1 MLKSVENLRK
11 KKKTGG
17 RRTQSRGRRIF
28 QIDRYAA
35 ESQIGKEQK
44 RIKPIRGTGIKIAS
58 ITAEYANVSDKTTK
72 KIIRSKII
80 KTIKNKSNRDYERRG
95 VLTKGSTIETEHGI
109 ATITSRPGQ
118 DGVIN
123 CILVK

>member
-11 KKKTGG
+11 RKKTGD
-17 RRTQSRGRRIF
+17 RRPQSRGRQIM

-44 RIKPIRGTGIKIAS
+44 RIKQIRGTGIKIS
-58 ITAEYANVSDKTTK
+58 NIKAEYANVSDKTTK
-72 KIIRSKII
+72 KIIKSKII
-80 KTIKNKSNRDYERRG
+80 KSIKNKANRDYERRG
-95 VLTKGSTIETEHGI
+95 ILTKGSTIETEHGI

>member
-58 ITAEYANVSDKTTK
+58 ITVEYANVSDKTTK

>member
-17 RRTQSRGRRIF
+17 RRKQSQGRKIF

-95 VLTKGSTIETEHGI
+95 ILTKGSTIETEHGV